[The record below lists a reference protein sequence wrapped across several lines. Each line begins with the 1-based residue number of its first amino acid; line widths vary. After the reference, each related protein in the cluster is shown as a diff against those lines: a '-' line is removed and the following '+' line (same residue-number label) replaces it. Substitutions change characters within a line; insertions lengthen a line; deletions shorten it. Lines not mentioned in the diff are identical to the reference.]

1 MQDTHGQTYMPRRK
15 PEGPTQR
22 NSTPTNDAGRGR
34 PEVILE
40 FLFERGM
47 FHVSVNNIGDRPA
60 VGVRVSFNKKI
71 MGLNGTK
78 EISSLPLFQNL
89 EYLGPKREIV
99 TFIDAS
105 SSYFKRRQPTRILVR
120 VSYRDSDNQKYE
132 CTISHNLEIY
142 RDLPYLPAAG
152 EQDP

>member
-1 MQDTHGQTYMPRRK
+1 MARRK
-15 PEGPTQR
+15 PEASMQR
-22 NSTPTNDAGRGR
+22 NSSPTNDAGRGR

-60 VGVRVSFNKKI
+60 LGVRVSFNKKI
-71 MGLNGTK
+71 TGLNGAK
-78 EISSLPLFQNL
+78 EISALPLFQNL
-89 EYLGPKREIV
+89 EFLGPKREII

-105 SSYFKRRQPTRILVR
+105 SSYFKRKQPTRILVR

-132 CTISHNLEIY
+132 STISHNLEIY
-142 RDLPYLPAAG
+142 RDLPYLPASADHG
-152 EQDP
+152 P